1 MMDPVTVTLLLLLL
15 LSELIRNELFE
26 NVVSDTY
33 TLTTAF
39 ELRNGKDKMTPMLGI
54 FRHTALHTS
63 LEIEILVVVRHI
75 SSIKIFVGR

>member
-39 ELRNGKDKMTPMLGI
+39 ELTNGKDKMTPMLGI